1 MAEWWFFGARAT
13 KKLRGFSLHLSF
25 FWLVLHVFFV
35 KLGLLSNLDI
45 DIVTSTWPFWQ
56 MSSLLHHALFKKSH
70 NFTNSWKTEGKTKP
84 KFQCTLTP
92 LYYCILHLHKKNLI
106 TTKCHH
112 GKSDKKCC
120 ENHFGT
126 YVENGFSNGE
136 GPTISAHE
144 GIALFTP
151 PHGLATN
158 PHTPLASYF
167 NECISTLGGLPIGF
181 ELYPYISQKNT
192 LEVFNMDTETD
203 GLEHIPFKY
212 GRFRNH
218 PKHSIYGLIIY
229 RHLPENIS

>member
-92 LYYCILHLHKKNLI
+92 LYYCILHLHQKNFI

-112 GKSDKKCC
+112 GKSDQKMVGKSSLWDVRR
-120 ENHFGT
+120 EW
-126 YVENGFSNGE
+126 FSNGE

-144 GIALFTP
+144 GIALFTL
-151 PHGLATN
+151 PHGLAT
-158 PHTPLASYF
+158 S
-167 NECISTLGGLPIGF
+167 ISTLEASHSRLDHIPI
-181 ELYPYISQKNT
+181 YPKKNT